1 VTPRRAAHAT
11 DTSYYATRC
20 ADCGGRI
27 RHDANVRVLDVDEG
41 HDPIRGRWIT
51 AVIAHRRCPI
61 VLTRRGRRIRD
72 FLLAATAASTVLALG
87 QLLWWL
93 R

>member
-20 ADCGGRI
+20 ADCGRQI
-27 RHDANVRVLDVDEG
+27 RHDANVEVVDVIEG
-41 HDPIRGRWIT
+41 TDPIRGRWIT

-61 VLTRRGRRIRD
+61 VLTRRGRAIRD
-72 FLLAATAASTVLALG
+72 AILATTAASTVLALG